1 MRKILPILLLATVAA
16 CALPQTRW
24 EKEGADEKL
33 TAGDLT
39 SCRQAARDE
48 AFVGYP
54 YGFGSPFYGFHRW
67 AHWDDD
73 RFYAEGRL
81 TDFCMRN
88 KGYQLVTIPPPQ
100 AAPAVPTPAPEK

>member
-1 MRKILPILLLATVAA
+1 MRKILSVLMLAMVAA

-24 EKEGADEKL
+24 EKDGADDTL

-39 SCRQAARDE
+39 YCRQAARNE
-48 AFVGYP
+48 AFQAYP
-54 YGFGSPFYGFHRW
+54 FGFGSPFYGFRHW
-67 AHWDDD
+67 AAWDDN
-73 RFYAEGRL
+73 RYYTESRL

-100 AAPAVPTPAPEK
+100 ASPPTEAPTVAK